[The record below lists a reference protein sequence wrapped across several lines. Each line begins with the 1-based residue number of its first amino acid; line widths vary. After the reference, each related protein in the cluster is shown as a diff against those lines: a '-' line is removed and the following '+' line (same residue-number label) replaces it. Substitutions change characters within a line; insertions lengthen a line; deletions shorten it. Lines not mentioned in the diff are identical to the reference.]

1 MGFVITVGEKLK
13 MIKNCKIGKNVQIPH
28 PDLVNLYSC
37 EIGDNSFI
45 GPFVEITSGVK
56 IGKNCRIQSHSFICN
71 GVIIEDD
78 VFIGHGVIF
87 TNDKNPRANNKN
99 WKLEKTYVKKGA
111 SIGSNATILPVTIG
125 EYSLIGAGAVITKD
139 VEANTM
145 VISAEQVGKIYKNE

>member
-1 MGFVITVGEKLK
+1 
-13 MIKNCKIGKNVQIPH
+13 MIRNCKLGKNVKIPH
-28 PDLVNLYSC
+28 PDLVNLYEC
-37 EIGDNSFI
+37 EIGDDSFI
-45 GPFVEITSGVK
+45 APFVEITSGVK

-78 VFIGHGVIF
+78 VFIGHGVMF
-87 TNDKNPRANNKN
+87 TNDKNPRANNKD
-99 WKLEKTYVKKGA
+99 WKLENTHVKKGA